1 VIRTAMVAVLGALA
15 IYLGAGVLVAG
26 CALEPDVGPAL
37 AGQCDPSDSDPDV
50 DVDFGRDI
58 RPLFDRPGNMGGCS
72 CHGTGG
78 TGQQLSGFDMSSM
91 GSIRRG
97 GEVSGQR
104 IVVPGDPC
112 NSVLVQKLSA
122 APPIGARMPLSGPP
136 FFSDAELQ
144 LVQDW
149 IAEGAIEP

>member
-1 VIRTAMVAVLGALA
+1 VAVLGALA

-26 CALEPDVGPAL
+26 CALEPAVGPAL
-37 AGQCDPSDSDPDV
+37 AGQCDPSDSNPDV

-58 RPLFDRPGNMGGCS
+58 RPLFDRPSNMGGCS

-122 APPIGARMPLSGPP
+122 APPVGARMPLSGPP